1 MSLKRRSDEHT
12 HHIVM
17 LEAYSRGILNSP
29 VRRIPG
35 VPAGFQPTCAPHSSG
50 RAVARMRWTTEF

>member
-1 MSLKRRSDEHT
+1 MLRPTRRVPGAPRPQAGT
-12 HHIVM
+12 RLAALAIKV
-17 LEAYSRGILNSP
+17 A

-50 RAVARMRWTTEF
+50 RA